1 MFVKDLYHKTTP
13 PDANQHG
20 VVRAVLGK
28 ARFFFRVASAKGC
41 RVGILKEVRQNYSI

>member
-1 MFVKDLYHKTTP
+1 MFVKDMYHKTTP

-28 ARFFFRVASAKGC
+28 DRFFFFVWLVQRAAEWV
-41 RVGILKEVRQNYSI
+41 Y